1 MEKLSCAQA
10 KQIDLVDYL
19 ASLGHH
25 PTKINRQDYWYLS
38 PFRNEESA
46 SFKVN
51 RKLNLWFDFGEGK
64 GGNVIDFGK
73 RYHNCTV
80 NELLAKLSG
89 QQQTQNFSF
98 HPPFLAGEKK
108 DPGTGKILILEDRR
122 LSAPTLLN
130 YLQKR
135 QIPLKIAE
143 RFCRE
148 VDFLLYE
155 KKYTA
160 IGFQNNA
167 GGYELRNPH
176 FKGSSSPKAI
186 TFFDQGQQQKLTVF
200 EGFFNYLSFHSINHK
215 QPHELTN
222 FLVLNSLSFFE
233 KSRGKMESHQKIDLF
248 LDRDP
253 AGIKLTQKALEW
265 DKTRY
270 VDRSNLYQNFKDLND
285 WLSKQRHEL
294 KQSNRIGRHL

>member
-19 ASLGHH
+19 ASLGHN
-25 PTKINRQDYWYLS
+25 PTKINREDYWYLS
-38 PFRNEESA
+38 PFRKEQSA

-51 RKLNLWFDFGEGK
+51 RNLNVWFDFGEGK
-64 GGNVIDFGK
+64 GGNLIDFGK

-80 NELLAKLSG
+80 NELLVKLSSHN
-89 QQQTQNFSF
+89 QTQNFSF
-98 HPPFLAGEKK
+98 HPPPLAGEKK
-108 DPGTGKILILEDRR
+108 ESGTGKILILEDRR
-122 LSAPTLLN
+122 LTAPTLLD

-135 QIPLKIAE
+135 HIPLKIAE
-143 RFCRE
+143 QFCRE
-148 VDFLLYE
+148 VDFLLYH

-167 GGYELRNPH
+167 GGYELRNPY
-176 FKGSSSPKAI
+176 FKGSSSPKGI
-186 TFFDQGQQQKLTVF
+186 TFFDLGQQQKLTVF
-200 EGFFNYLSFHSINHK
+200 EGFFNYLSFHSINQK
-215 QPHELTN
+215 QPEELTN

-233 KSRGKMESHQKIDLF
+233 KSRTKMESHQQIDLF

-270 VDRSNLYQNFKDLND
+270 VDRSKLYQNLKDLNN
-285 WLSKQRHEL
+285 WLIKEHHDI
-294 KQSNRIGRHL
+294 KQSHRIRRHF